1 MENKIAS
8 GLKTLL
14 LAGIGAAAVTVD
26 KSQEILKD
34 LVDRGELTVEQG
46 KTLNQELKRKITNAQ
61 ETAEVTYS
69 MAPDKKAE
77 DIIAG
82 LSLEQIAEMKEI
94 LLKEEMKGK
103 K

>member
-14 LAGIGAAAVTVD
+14 LAGIGAAAITVD

-46 KTLNQELKRKITNAQ
+46 KALNQELKRKIVEAE
-61 ETAEVTYS
+61 ETAEITFE
-69 MAPDKKAE
+69 MEPDKKVE

-82 LSLEQIAEMKEI
+82 LSLEQIAEMKEL
-94 LLKEEMKGK
+94 LLKEEMKSK
-103 K
+103 E